1 MKASEHGHGGTEAQR
16 PRKPFLSAALCLCG
30 FVLCLWVGPSEAGA
44 ARPVVGTYVLAE
56 RGVDVVDRLPPGRVT
71 HLLYAFLLIC
81 GEGQRASEAE
91 ACRGQP
97 NFGIAPHPDQA
108 RFTAAFERLKARDPQ
123 VKVLASVGGWG
134 GSDPFFHLA
143 ATAEGR
149 AAFVGAAM
157 RWLREHPVFD
167 GLDIDWEHPGSNG
180 AVNGVALGS
189 PADAGNYVRLM
200 QDLRAGLDALGRE
213 MAPDGGRRYALT
225 TAIATTRE
233 QLARMDM
240 GRAAASLDLVF
251 MMTYD
256 FAGPWTKQ
264 AAHHTP
270 LRSARPGEDGSLE
283 ASVANLLRDGVPA
296 DKLVAG
302 VAMYARGFD
311 GVQADRSYARPWP
324 NEDGSVAFKD
334 IGGLVGMK
342 ARFDKATQSW
352 ALVGGGRFVG
362 YDDPR
367 AVRAKLAFA
376 RRQGL
381 AGVFAWELSQDNGEI
396 LDAMN
401 GIRPAAR

>member
-1 MKASEHGHGGTEAQR
+1 MKKLLIAAVALAASLAQAD
-16 PRKPFLSAALCLCG
+16 S
-30 FVLCLWVGPSEAGA
+30 
-44 ARPVVGTYVLAE
+44 RPVVGTYVLAE

-81 GEGQRASEAE
+81 GEGQRPAEAE

-97 NFGIAPHPDQA
+97 RFGIAPHPDQA
-108 RFTAAFERLKARDPQ
+108 IFSAAFERLKARDAQ
-123 VKVLASVGGWG
+123 VQVLASVGGWG

-149 AAFVGAAM
+149 AAFVNAALQ
-157 RWLREHPVFD
+157 WLRDHPVFD

-200 QDLRAGLDALGRE
+200 QDLRTGLDALGR
-213 MAPDGGRRYALT
+213 DVGKHYALT

-240 GRAAASLDLVF
+240 GRAAPSLDLVF

-256 FAGPWTKQ
+256 FAGPWTPK
-264 AAHHTP
+264 AGHHTP
-270 LRSARPGEDGSLE
+270 LRSARAGDDGSLE
-283 ASVANLLRDGVPA
+283 ASVANLRREGVPA
-296 DKLVAG
+296 AKLVAG
-302 VAMYARGFD
+302 VAMYGRGFD
-311 GVQADRSYARPWP
+311 GVQADHRYARPWP

-334 IGGLVGMK
+334 IGGLTGMK

-367 AVRAKLAFA
+367 AVRAKVAFA

-381 AGVFAWELSQDNGEI
+381 AGVFAWELSQDNGQI

-401 GIRPAAR
+401 AAGP